1 MQTILVVEDDRL
13 LSEGIGFALDKA
25 GFGVRRAASLGE
37 AAQALEGTLDLVL
50 LDINLPDGDGRQ
62 LLAQIRQHSE
72 LPVILLTARG
82 GEGDMMAGFEAGC
95 DDYVTKP
102 FSLPVLVKKIQA
114 VLKRANGQA
123 GQLLLLGDITYDP
136 KGRTLYKK
144 GEEVRLTATEL
155 RLAEYFLAH
164 RGQVL
169 TREQLVERIWD
180 TYESYVDENT
190 LNVYIRRLREKLERD
205 PKKPELIKTVFGIGY
220 KWQDPER

>member
-13 LSEGIGFALDKA
+13 LGEGIGFALSKA
-25 GFGVRRAASLGE
+25 GFGVKQAASLEE
-37 AAQALEGTLDLVL
+37 AACALEGTVDLVL
-50 LDINLPDGDGRQ
+50 LDINLPDGDGRT
-62 LLAQIRQHSE
+62 LLTRIRQYSD
-72 LPVILLTARG
+72 LPVIFLTAQD
-82 GEGDMMAGFEAGC
+82 GEREMMAGFDAGC

-114 VLKRANGQA
+114 LLKRTNGPM
-123 GQLLLLGDITYDP
+123 GQLLLLGDLTYDAQ
-136 KGRTLYKK
+136 GRVFYKM

-169 TREQLVERIWD
+169 TREQLVERVWD
-180 TYESYVDENT
+180 TYENFVDENT

-205 PKKPELIKTVFGIGY
+205 PKNPELIKTVFGIGY
-220 KWQDPER
+220 KWQER